1 MEITREEVQYIAKL
15 AKLRL
20 TEAEAEKMA
29 KEFEAILGHFQ
40 SIDRLELNDSKAVD
54 LKPVQQTV
62 LREDQ
67 ATIFKDKKKL
77 FKNAKKV
84 RQGYIE
90 VPRIIE

>member
-77 FKNAKKV
+77 FQNAKKV